1 MGYSVYAAKV
11 QNEVAAAVP
20 PLGATTVE
28 IIFTLTV
35 REDTLSQV

>member
-11 QNEVAAAVP
+11 QNEAAAAAA
-20 PLGATTVE
+20 GATTFR

-35 REDTLSQV
+35 REDIVSQV

>member
-11 QNEVAAAVP
+11 QNEAAPP